1 MADTTAINLCIPNK
15 DYVCVC
21 VHSKFIQLKG
31 EIENLAKIL
40 GKFNT
45 LTQK

>member
-1 MADTTAINLCIPNK
+1 MTD
-15 DYVCVC
+15 
-21 VHSKFIQLKG
+21 LKG

-45 LTQK
+45 LLSKIARSMRVKINKNIKDET